1 MGQVKMSDQEQL
13 FQMAEH
19 CQILGVGGGVRNSAR
34 ASTSL
39 AICSVFHTNLARPLL
54 EASLM

>member
-19 CQILGVGGGVRNSAR
+19 CQILGVGMRDENLSKSEDIFSHLFCVSYQSYKTLVRG
-34 ASTSL
+34 
-39 AICSVFHTNLARPLL
+39 
-54 EASLM
+54 